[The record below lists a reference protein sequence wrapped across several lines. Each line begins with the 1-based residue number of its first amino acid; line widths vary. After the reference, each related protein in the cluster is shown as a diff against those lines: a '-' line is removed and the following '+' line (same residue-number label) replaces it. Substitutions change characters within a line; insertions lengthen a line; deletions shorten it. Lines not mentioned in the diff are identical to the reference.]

1 MSSRAKPYNCDD
13 KSAFVSLALG
23 ISRRQSMDWLTFAV
37 DMACAVALV
46 LAVNVPIAIVMLF
59 LAGK

>member
-1 MSSRAKPYNCDD
+1 
-13 KSAFVSLALG
+13 
-23 ISRRQSMDWLTFAV
+23 MDWLTFAV